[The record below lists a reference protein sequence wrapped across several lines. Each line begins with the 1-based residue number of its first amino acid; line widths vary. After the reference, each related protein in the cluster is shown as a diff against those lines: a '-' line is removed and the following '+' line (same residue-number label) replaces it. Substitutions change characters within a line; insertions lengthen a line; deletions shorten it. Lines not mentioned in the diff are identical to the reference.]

1 MLIYEKW
8 NQKRPS
14 VHGSQQKDY
23 GFRKYKDK
31 QHNN

>member
-14 VHGSQQKDY
+14 GHDNQQKDY